1 MPTLASVCSIACV
14 RRCCTGWGWA
24 IYWHRAWWADEVRQA
39 FCAPAGYAVV
49 LTARVLTR
57 VVLVGWRRGGSTTP
71 AFPLQ
76 RCGERRL
83 RALAFGHAGLP
94 LDAPGA
100 LQRAAP
106 ELVRVSSTLTRTSPL
121 LTVSFRILWPVA
133 LIGLMTSCNG
143 SHTADPP
150 RPESEHFTL
159 AELQQLGCTVKA
171 TPKRSQSS
179 IPLVG
184 TVDGYGMTSATPCAT
199 QLVSL
204 LQPINYE
211 DAVWEGARSAAKNF
225 AKEHGYTQERFEG
238 EIGEYSEIEVFSRN
252 GKQVGFEYS
261 VQARGTLHSVIVLSD
276 SLEPDAAFEAV
287 LKTKL

>member
-1 MPTLASVCSIACV
+1 M
-14 RRCCTGWGWA
+14 
-24 IYWHRAWWADEVRQA
+24 
-39 FCAPAGYAVV
+39 
-49 LTARVLTR
+49 
-57 VVLVGWRRGGSTTP
+57 
-71 AFPLQ
+71 
-76 RCGERRL
+76 
-83 RALAFGHAGLP
+83 
-94 LDAPGA
+94 
-100 LQRAAP
+100 
-106 ELVRVSSTLTRTSPL
+106 

-133 LIGLMTSCNG
+133 LVGLMSSCNG

-159 AELQQLGCTVKA
+159 AELQQLGCTIKA

>member
-1 MPTLASVCSIACV
+1 M
-14 RRCCTGWGWA
+14 
-24 IYWHRAWWADEVRQA
+24 
-39 FCAPAGYAVV
+39 VV
-49 LTARVLTR
+49 
-57 VVLVGWRRGGSTTP
+57 VGRRRGGVSATQVFTQ
-71 AFPLQ
+71 Q
-76 RCGERRL
+76 RCGALAVARTGFGPCWPDVRSRTGTLL
-83 RALAFGHAGLP
+83 RAGP
-94 LDAPGA
+94 N
-100 LQRAAP
+100 
-106 ELVRVSSTLTRTSPL
+106 LVCVFPTLTRKSPL

-133 LIGLMTSCNG
+133 LVGLMASCNG

-184 TVDGYGMTSATPCAT
+184 TVDGYGMTSTTPCVT